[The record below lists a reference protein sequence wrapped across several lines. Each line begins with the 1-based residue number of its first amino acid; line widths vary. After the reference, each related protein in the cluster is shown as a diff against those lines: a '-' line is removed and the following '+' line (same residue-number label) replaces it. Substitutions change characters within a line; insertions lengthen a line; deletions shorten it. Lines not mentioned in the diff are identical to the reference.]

1 MKPQKLLLLLT
12 CILPLFLVG
21 HIEAAPAA
29 DKPSLTMGDAINK
42 AGRQRMLSQRIVKAY
57 ALVGQKVM
65 LSANIQLKDAVK
77 LFEKQ
82 LAELTDFAKT
92 SEEKETIAE
101 VAKLWKK
108 YKVLAT
114 TKPTKAKAE
123 ELAVMSDKVL
133 KKSHQFVLLLQERSG
148 TAAGKLVNI
157 SGRQRMLSQ
166 RIGKF
171 YVLRS
176 WGLEN
181 PEYKSAQEKAVVE
194 FTDALRLL
202 QNAPENTS
210 EINDALAKV
219 EKDWNTFKI
228 SKQLKGGNYI
238 PSLVVRSLDKIL
250 AQMNYITA
258 LYAAI
263 TK

>member
-1 MKPQKLLLLLT
+1 MKPSARIFST
-12 CILPLFLVG
+12 ISLFLFLAVG
-21 HIEAAPAA
+21 SAESVAAAN
-29 DKPSLTMGDAINK
+29 LTMGDAINK

-65 LSANIQLKDAVK
+65 LSAANQLQNAIV
-77 LFEKQ
+77 LFDRQ
-82 LAELTDFAKT
+82 LAELKEFAAT
-92 SEEKETIAE
+92 EEERKTIAE
-101 VAKLWKK
+101 VEVLWKK
-108 YKVLAT
+108 YKAMASRKPNKENAEKLA
-114 TKPTKAKAE
+114 E
-123 ELAVMSDKVL
+123 MSDEVL
-133 KKSHQFVLLLQERSG
+133 KKAHKFVLLLQDRSG
-148 TAAGKLVNI
+148 TNAGKLVNI

-176 WGLEN
+176 WGLDR
-181 PEYKSAQEKAVVE
+181 PEYSIGMQKAVVE
-194 FTDALRLL
+194 FSDALHLL

-210 EINDALAKV
+210 EINDALARV

-228 SKQLKGGNYI
+228 SKQLKGNNYI

-258 LYAAI
+258 LYAGI

>member
-1 MKPQKLLLLLT
+1 MKSQKLLLLLI
-12 CILPLFLVG
+12 CSLPLLFAG
-21 HIEAAPAA
+21 AIEAAPETT
-29 DKPSLTMGDAINK
+29 SNLTMGDAINK

-65 LSANIQLKDAVK
+65 LSANMQLRDAVV

-82 LAELTDFAKT
+82 LAELTDFAAT
-92 SEEKETIAE
+92 DEEKKTIEE
-101 VAKLWKK
+101 VSRLWEK
-108 YKVLAT
+108 YKKLAT
-114 TKPTKAKAE
+114 AKPTKAKAE
-123 ELAVMSDKVL
+123 QLTAMSDEVL
-133 KKSHQFVLLLQERSG
+133 AKAHKFVLLLQDRSG
-148 TAAGKLVNI
+148 TNAGKLVNI

-176 WGLEN
+176 WGLDN
-181 PEYKSAQEKAVVE
+181 PEYELGQNKAVEE
-194 FTDALRLL
+194 FTDALKLL
-202 QNAPENTS
+202 QSAPENTS

-219 EKDWNTFKI
+219 EKDWDTFKI

-250 AQMNYITA
+250 GQMNYITA
-258 LYAAI
+258 LYANIAR
-263 TK
+263 

>member
-12 CILPLFLVG
+12 CIFPLIFVG
-21 HIEAAPAA
+21 SIAAAPAA
-29 DKPSLTMGDAINK
+29 GKSSLTMGDAINK

-65 LSANIQLKDAVK
+65 LSANIQLRDSIK

-82 LAELTDFAKT
+82 LAELTDFAAT
-92 SEEKETIAE
+92 DEERKTIAE
-101 VAKLWKK
+101 VAALWKK
-108 YKVLAT
+108 YKALAT
-114 TKPTKAKAE
+114 AKPSKDKAE

-148 TAAGKLVNI
+148 TNAGKLVNI

-176 WGLEN
+176 WGLDN
-181 PEYKSAQEKAVVE
+181 PEYKAGQDKAVVE
-194 FTDALRLL
+194 FTDALHLL

-210 EINDALAKV
+210 EIDDALAKV

-250 AQMNYITA
+250 GQMNYITA
-258 LYAAI
+258 LYANIA
-263 TK
+263 K

>member
-1 MKPQKLLLLLT
+1 
-12 CILPLFLVG
+12 
-21 HIEAAPAA
+21 
-29 DKPSLTMGDAINK
+29 MGDAINK

-65 LSANIQLKDAVK
+65 LSAANQLQDAIV
-77 LFEKQ
+77 LFDKQ
-82 LAELTDFAKT
+82 LAELKEFAAT
-92 SEEKETIAE
+92 EEEKKTIAE
-101 VAKLWKK
+101 VEVLWKE
-108 YKVLAT
+108 YKAMAT
-114 TKPTKAKAE
+114 TKPNKENAE
-123 ELAVMSDKVL
+123 KLAEMSDEVL
-133 KKSHQFVLLLQERSG
+133 KKAHKFVLLLQDRSG
-148 TAAGKLVNI
+148 TNAGKLVNI

-176 WGLEN
+176 WGLDK
-181 PEYKSAQEKAVVE
+181 PEYGIGMQKAVVE
-194 FTDALRLL
+194 FSDALRLL

-228 SKQLKGGNYI
+228 SKQLKGNNYI

-258 LYAAI
+258 LYAGI

>member
-1 MKPQKLLLLLT
+1 MKPKVR
-12 CILPLFLVG
+12 ILSFLCFFLFLAVG
-21 HIEAAPAA
+21 SVEAVAA
-29 DKPSLTMGDAINK
+29 ANLTMGDAINK

-65 LSANIQLKDAVK
+65 LSAANQLRDSVA
-77 LFEKQ
+77 LFDKQ
-82 LAELTDFAKT
+82 LAELTEFAAT
-92 SEEKETIAE
+92 DEERKTIAE
-101 VAKLWKK
+101 VAALWKK
-108 YKVLAT
+108 FKAMATQKPSKENAEKLA
-114 TKPTKAKAE
+114 A
-123 ELAVMSDKVL
+123 MSDEVL
-133 KKSHQFVLLLQERSG
+133 KKAHKFVLLLQERSG
-148 TAAGKLVNI
+148 TNAGKLVNI

-171 YVLRS
+171 YVLKS
-176 WGLEN
+176 WGLDN
-181 PEYKSAQEKAVVE
+181 PEYDIGMQKAVVE

-219 EKDWNTFKI
+219 EKDWNTFRI
-228 SKQLKGGNYI
+228 SKQLKGNNYI

-258 LYAAI
+258 LYAGI